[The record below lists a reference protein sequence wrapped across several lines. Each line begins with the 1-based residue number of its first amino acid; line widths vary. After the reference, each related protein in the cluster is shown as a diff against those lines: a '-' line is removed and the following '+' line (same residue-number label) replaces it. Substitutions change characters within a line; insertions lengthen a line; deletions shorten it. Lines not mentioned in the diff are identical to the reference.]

1 MSDAE
6 ATKLK
11 CYTMRRVRPKSLL
24 LPTVPK
30 FSQLAMKLFHHIAI
44 EHAWPKRDPPLVG
57 KMWGQAIPF
66 VAQLVVSK
74 YDTDVGTLKPG
85 RSEPRIYL
93 L

>member
-11 CYTMRRVRPKSLL
+11 CYTMRRVCP

-30 FSQLAMKLFHHIAI
+30 FSELAMKSFHHIAI
-44 EHAWPKRDPPLVG
+44 EHAWPKRDPPRVG

-74 YDTDVGTLKPG
+74 YDTDVGNL
-85 RSEPRIYL
+85 
-93 L
+93 